1 MLKYYFDDRH
11 TFTSQRCSTGTTLL
25 DFTFLPFSDCSAKPQ
40 AISLLNDST
49 LSPTAEVSPSREHL
63 CSFTLSQFVTHRCV
77 MLIRQTKMHFFRF
90 SPKAHFCLSHF
101 ASRMENRYISSF
113 PIYESIMRSTT
124 GILIVFSFNAF
135 TPSAINNTIRTRFST
150 TSITAT
156 IEYAPVRYR

>member
-1 MLKYYFDDRH
+1 M
-11 TFTSQRCSTGTTLL
+11 QRCSAGTTLL
-25 DFTFLPFSDCSAKPQ
+25 DSTCSPASSCPATPQ
-40 AISLLNDST
+40 AVSLVNGST
-49 LSPTAEVSPSREHL
+49 LSLTAEVSPVREHL
-63 CSFTLSQFVTHRCV
+63 CSFTLSKSATHGCV

-113 PIYESIMRSTT
+113 PIYASIRRSTT
-124 GILIVFSFNAF
+124 SIRIVFSFNAF
-135 TPSAINNTIRTRFST
+135 TPSAINSPIRTRFST